1 MQWRWRGVKKCG
13 DREVMRL
20 YGRAADNLTGR
31 SPGIDKDVVQ
41 LVDPTVFFPF
51 FPLIIDQISIRL
63 CCWSRNRHKTNKI
76 MFVLVKVDKFSNVP
90 DRHLTPFSFFVYS
103 MQRVHR

>member
-1 MQWRWRGVKKCG
+1 MDWSARMQWRGVKKCG

-20 YGRAADNLTGR
+20 YGRAADNFLTGS

-51 FPLIIDQISIRL
+51 FPLIIDQIS
-63 CCWSRNRHKTNKI
+63 S
-76 MFVLVKVDKFSNVP
+76 
-90 DRHLTPFSFFVYS
+90 SF
-103 MQRVHR
+103 

>member
-1 MQWRWRGVKKCG
+1 MQWRGVKKCG

-41 LVDPTVFFPF
+41 LVDPTVFFSF
-51 FPLIIDQISIRL
+51 FPAH
-63 CCWSRNRHKTNKI
+63 N
-76 MFVLVKVDKFSNVP
+76 
-90 DRHLTPFSFFVYS
+90 
-103 MQRVHR
+103 